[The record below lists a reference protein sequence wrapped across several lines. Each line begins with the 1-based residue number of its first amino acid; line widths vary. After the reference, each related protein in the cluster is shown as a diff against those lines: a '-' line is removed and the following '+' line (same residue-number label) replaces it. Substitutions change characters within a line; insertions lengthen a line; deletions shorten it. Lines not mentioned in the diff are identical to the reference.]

1 MVTDCTGAND
11 SERGVTRKRPV
22 SFWSFTYTSGF
33 SSSAAELA
41 LKVIVHW
48 QKKKQTQAHGAAHRA
63 TDVRRWQLSPLSRAG
78 VGYA

>member
-48 QKKKQTQAHGAAHRA
+48 QKKETNVGSWGSPQSDRCEEMAAF
-63 TDVRRWQLSPLSRAG
+63 SPE
-78 VGYA
+78 